1 MNSKQARTLRAI
13 FSNPVSATIKWGDI
27 EALFVAV
34 GCEMVPGKGSHV
46 QAHKDGVIG
55 YFARPHPAK
64 EAKRY
69 QIRDAR
75 DFLTKI
81 GVKP

>member
-1 MNSKQARTLRAI
+1 MNSKHAKTLATI
-13 FSNPVSATIKWGDI
+13 FNDPVSATIKWAAI
-27 EALFVAV
+27 EALLVAV
-34 GCEMVPGKGSHV
+34 GCDIIEGKGSHV

-69 QIRDAR
+69 QVRDMR
-75 DFLTKI
+75 EFLTKI